1 MGCGSTWEDGGG
13 WNIFVRKRNQRE
25 IEMDGNAV
33 VHRINTAGGV
43 GIRRVGYGGACSVE
57 DRNALSFSLRI
68 RATSLS
74 AYSEGQSCFPD

>member
-1 MGCGSTWEDGGG
+1 MAEGG
-13 WNIFVRKRNQRE
+13 IFLLRKRNQRE

-33 VHRINTAGGV
+33 VHRINTINTAGGV
-43 GIRRVGYGGACSVE
+43 GIWRVGYGGACSVE